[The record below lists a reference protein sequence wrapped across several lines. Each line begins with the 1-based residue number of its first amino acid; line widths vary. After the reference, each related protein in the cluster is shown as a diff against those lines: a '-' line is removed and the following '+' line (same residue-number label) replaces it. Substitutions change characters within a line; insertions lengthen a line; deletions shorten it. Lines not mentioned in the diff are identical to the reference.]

1 MYKDIL
7 EYVGP
12 EAARVNDMISSSLRS
27 DIDLLTRANESVLG
41 GGGKHIRPIMALL
54 VAKACSGGF
63 VTEDTIRFATA
74 SELLHNATLLHDDV
88 ADNSPVRR
96 GRPTVM
102 NLMGSRASVLLG
114 DFWLVRALDRILQ
127 SRSNTDTVLRLF
139 SKTLSDLAEG
149 EMLQLQKASQG
160 DTTEQDYLRIIY
172 SKTASLFE
180 TAALSAAIS
189 VGASPERKKAIRSYA
204 VNVGNAFQVK
214 DDIMDYIGGEA
225 TGKPA
230 GQDLLEGKIT
240 LPLLG
245 AFKACPERE
254 AKVRSSVGQI
264 AEHPELRAEVVD
276 FVKDNGGFDYAE
288 RRLGEYVDMAV
299 IALKTLPAGPAREHL
314 ADLARFTSERKV

>member
-12 EAARVNDMISSSLRS
+12 EAARVNDMISSLLRS
-27 DIDLLTRANESVLG
+27 EIDLLTRANESVLG

-149 EMLQLQKASQG
+149 EMFQLQKASQG

-264 AEHPELRAEVVD
+264 TEHPELRAEVVD
-276 FVKDNGGFDYAE
+276 FAKDNGGFDYAE

-299 IALKTLPAGPAREHL
+299 IALKTLPAGPARDYL
-314 ADLARFTSERKV
+314 ADLARFTAERKV